1 MEGRGMVGWESKG
14 GGREWGRGGDK
25 IAFILRGG

>member
-14 GGREWGRGGDK
+14 GGREWGRGGGIK
-25 IAFILRGG
+25 LGLY